1 METED
6 YISDFINYLKVDRG
20 MSVNTIAT
28 YHSDLRCL
36 ECFLRSQE
44 EQLDWTLVDRDR
56 VRLWVASRMEKG
68 VKPQTIKRSLSSLRT
83 FFRYLEVRDV
93 ISVNPMSLIPNPKT
107 QRVLPSYV
115 RQAEMDRLFDEVHF
129 EDTYIGHRDYMILL
143 TFYTTGIRVSELCGL
158 DVASISMDRM
168 ELRVLASAINTASC
182 PSARNSQN
190 ALPPIC
196 SGEKH
201 GADFQTVP
209 SFSTKERGGRTHR
222 R

>member
-6 YISDFINYLKVDRG
+6 YISDFINYLKVGRG

-115 RQAEMDRLFDEVHF
+115 RQAEW
-129 EDTYIGHRDYMILL
+129 T
-143 TFYTTGIRVSELCGL
+143 VSSMRC
-158 DVASISMDRM
+158 ISKIPI
-168 ELRVLASAINTASC
+168 SATAT
-182 PSARNSQN
+182 
-190 ALPPIC
+190 I
-196 SGEKH
+196 
-201 GADFQTVP
+201 
-209 SFSTKERGGRTHR
+209 
-222 R
+222 

>member
-1 METED
+1 
-6 YISDFINYLKVDRG
+6 

-143 TFYTTGIRVSELCGL
+143 TFYTTGIRVSDMKIG
-158 DVASISMDRM
+158 D
-168 ELRVLASAINTASC
+168 
-182 PSARNSQN
+182 
-190 ALPPIC
+190 
-196 SGEKH
+196 KH
-201 GADFQTVP
+201 L
-209 SFSTKERGGRTHR
+209 
-222 R
+222 